1 MQNSLIDFNNDYEKD
16 AVSYTA
22 TNTNHVMLTDTN
34 NSTYNN
40 GWINFSAQSIA
51 GSENSMMFDF
61 AQGYVEIPWLLTL
74 TLKDGESSFG
84 TRVDTVG
91 AKAAHYRHSPEN
103 TFAAGSKGSHHIT
116 DVLQIEFGGA
126 SVNRNSNYNN
136 LVINQ
141 KLKMWSNEQQTL
153 LGDIMN
159 TAVDSAESYKVDAK
173 IGETNYSLLSSINCQ
188 GGVGGSNFRNEG
200 YYKRAYSS
208 NNDTVNNPDS
218 LFSIKS
224 AYSRF
229 TTNAMEN
236 AYNQGLVAM
245 FSGIIPVTTNESAT
259 QITKLVYQYVSIIS
273 L

>member
-16 AVSYTA
+16 GVSYTA
-22 TNTNHVMLTDTN
+22 TNSNHVMLTDTN
-34 NSTYNN
+34 TSTYNN

-74 TLKDGESSFG
+74 TLKDTESSFG
-84 TRVDTVG
+84 TYVDTVG
-91 AKAAHYRHSPEN
+91 AKAAHYLHSPEN
-103 TFAAGSKGSHHIT
+103 TFAAGSKGSHNIT

-159 TAVDSAESYKVDAK
+159 TAVDSAESYKVNALL
-173 IGETNYSLLSSINCQ
+173 GETNNSLLNSVNC
-188 GGVGGSNFRNEG
+188 
-200 YYKRAYSS
+200 
-208 NNDTVNNPDS
+208 
-218 LFSIKS
+218 
-224 AYSRF
+224 
-229 TTNAMEN
+229 
-236 AYNQGLVAM
+236 
-245 FSGIIPVTTNESAT
+245 
-259 QITKLVYQYVSIIS
+259 
-273 L
+273 